1 MKLNKL
7 LLLQIVILFLN
18 IPAMFGQ
25 KLESEDH
32 GKLLFRQNCKAC
44 HSLDKK
50 LVGPALKD
58 VHIRRDSGWLM
69 SFIKNSQ
76 QMITSGDSTANK
88 LFNDYNKVLMPAQKL
103 ENDDIFSILNYIKD
117 YSETG
122 SAVALNP
129 IQRPIIQPKYYTDH
143 FRFSN
148 FIFWIPF
155 TISVILLMIVLYYL
169 TVHYDL
175 VKENNS

>member
-7 LLLQIVILFLN
+7 ILLQIVILFLSMPT
-18 IPAMFGQ
+18 IFGQ
-25 KLESEDH
+25 QLESENL

-58 VHIRRDSGWLM
+58 VHIRRDSSWLM

-76 QMITSGDSTANK
+76 QMIASGDSTANK
-88 LFNDYNKVLMPAQKL
+88 LFNDYNKVLMPEQKL
-103 ENDDIFSILNYIKD
+103 ENDDIFSILNYIKE
-117 YSETG
+117 YSETD
-122 SAVALNP
+122 AVALNS
-129 IQRPIIQPKYYTDH
+129 IQRPIIQPKYYADH